1 MIVRCTQCNKELV
14 SSSKTQCCGCSN
26 RMVLSDDIISAVDL
40 SKVILVNPDESI
52 KDHSFLTDNDLEYQE
67 NRRKRRVR
75 KLDFEVR

>member
-1 MIVRCTQCNKELV
+1 
-14 SSSKTQCCGCSN
+14 
-26 RMVLSDDIISAVDL
+26 MVLSDDIISAVDL